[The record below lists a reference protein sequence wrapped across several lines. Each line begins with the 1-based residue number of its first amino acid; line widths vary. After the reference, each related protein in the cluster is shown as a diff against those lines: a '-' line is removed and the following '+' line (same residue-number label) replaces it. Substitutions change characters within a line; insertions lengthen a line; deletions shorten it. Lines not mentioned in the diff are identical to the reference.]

1 MTETPAFSP
10 HTINDPTGIPQS
22 VLLSYSE
29 YRMLLRLLAYYADWD
44 ELPEQ
49 FQDAIDT
56 VLADDAE
63 SESRE
68 STEADVI
75 LRPLETEISEPQRT
89 VASLY
94 GAWANVEITDEDFT
108 EARLKLPDNP
118 E

>member
-1 MTETPAFSP
+1 MIETPAFSP
-10 HTINDPTGIPQS
+10 HTINDPNGIPQS

-49 FQDAIDT
+49 FQDAVD
-56 VLADDAE
+56 